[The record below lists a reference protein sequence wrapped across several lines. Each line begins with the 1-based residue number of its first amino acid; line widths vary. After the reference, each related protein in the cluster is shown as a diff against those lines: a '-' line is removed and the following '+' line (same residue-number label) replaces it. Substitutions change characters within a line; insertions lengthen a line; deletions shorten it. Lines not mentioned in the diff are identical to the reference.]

1 MANAK
6 RCDIC
11 GEYYQVP
18 DINPEDVDWVEAGRN
33 SSMVRLLRRQD
44 SRKVKHD
51 IFHFDSCEKCFQ
63 DVMDYILA
71 KQSSWAEENAE

>member
-18 DINPEDVDWVEAGRN
+18 DLHTDDWFDERRN
-33 SSMVRLLRRQD
+33 SSMVRLLRRKD
-44 SRKVKHD
+44 DRKVDHD
-51 IFHFDSCEKCFQ
+51 VFHFDSCEKCFQ
-63 DVMDYILA
+63 DVMDYILD
-71 KQSSWAEENAE
+71 KQSAWAKENAE

>member
-11 GEYYQVP
+11 GEFYCVRDT
-18 DINPEDVDWVEAGRN
+18 DIDHWDEGRN
-33 SSMVRLLRRQD
+33 SNMIRFLKLTDDRYIGHSV
-44 SRKVKHD
+44 
-51 IFHFDSCEKCFQ
+51 IHFDSCEKCFQ

-71 KQSSWAEENAE
+71 KQSAWYEENAN

>member
-18 DINPEDVDWVEAGRN
+18 DVPSEDWLEHHRTT
-33 SSMVRLLRRQD
+33 SMVRLLRLKDGRSMLKGED
-44 SRKVKHD
+44 RTYL
-51 IFHFDSCEKCFQ
+51 EKLVF
-63 DVMDYILA
+63 YT
-71 KQSSWAEENAE
+71 EEE

>member
-18 DINPEDVDWVEAGRN
+18 DVPSEDWLEHHRTT
-33 SSMVRLLRRQD
+33 SMVRLLRLKDGRSVD
-44 SRKVKHD
+44 HD
-51 IFHFDSCEKCFQ
+51 VFHFDSCEKCFQ
-63 DVMDYILA
+63 DVMDYILD
-71 KQSSWAEENAE
+71 KQSAWSEENAE

>member
-18 DINPEDVDWVEAGRN
+18 NIVKEDYDWSEQWRN
-33 SSMVRLLRRQD
+33 SSMVRLLRRKDKQ
-44 SRKVKHD
+44 KIEHD
-51 IFHFDSCEKCFQ
+51 VFHFDSCDKCFQ
-63 DVMDYILA
+63 DVMDYILT
-71 KQSSWAEENAE
+71 KQSAWAEENAE